1 MQRVQ
6 SVSSPP
12 TNELEQARQY
22 LGKNSET
29 KSFNKSIANY
39 PFVLM
44 MNDIIFASLTFTPMS
59 QVKQFNEYRSKMNEK
74 ILASDSL
81 IIKRIFNLDT
91 NAYAE
96 GALDVKSKELIGLTC
111 SLVLRCDDC
120 VKYHL
125 EKCKEIGFTTA
136 EVNEAMG
143 VATLVGGT
151 IVIPHLRRA
160 YEYWEELQNV

>member
-1 MQRVQ
+1 MSLVE
-6 SVSSPP
+6 
-12 TNELEQARQY
+12 N
-22 LGKNSET
+22 
-29 KSFNKSIANY
+29 FN
-39 PFVLM
+39 
-44 MNDIIFASLTFTPMS
+44 T
-59 QVKQFNEYRSKMNEK
+59 YRSKMNDK
-74 ILASDSL
+74 ILNSDSL
-81 IIKRIFNLDT
+81 ILKRIFNLDT

-96 GALDVKSKELIGLTC
+96 GSLDTRSKELIGLTC

-125 EKCKEIGFTTA
+125 GKCKEIGLSTS

-160 YEYWEELQNV
+160 FEYWEELQNV